1 MKKNTLR
8 IDFISFWPNF
18 KKKDNYFYHLLNLK
32 YKVIIDNKNPQ
43 IVFHSYDYS
52 GSEEHK
58 NFDKSKTLKIF
69 FSGENVDPDLNE
81 SNFSFTFRSTNKN
94 GNYRLPLW
102 VLHINWFDIKYKK
115 NRDIGYHIDL
125 KSLLSKKN
133 IINNEFCS
141 FITSNPQGRR
151 VDFFQKLNDIK
162 KVDSGGRIQN
172 NLNFQIKGRGDQHW
186 KYNFLKKY
194 KFNIAFENTIG
205 MGYVSEKIIQPMS
218 VGSIPIYWG
227 DNQVKKDFNKD
238 SFIFVNDFDNEDKLL
253 DKIIE
258 LNNKPELYIEKLKQP
273 WFSDNKI
280 PENFLPRNILDY
292 FEENILLKLK

>member
-1 MKKNTLR
+1 
-8 IDFISFWPNF
+8 
-18 KKKDNYFYHLLNLK
+18 
-32 YKVIIDNKNPQ
+32 
-43 IVFHSYDYS
+43 
-52 GSEEHK
+52 
-58 NFDKSKTLKIF
+58 
-69 FSGENVDPDLNE
+69 
-81 SNFSFTFRSTNKN
+81 
-94 GNYRLPLW
+94 
-102 VLHINWFDIKYKK
+102 
-115 NRDIGYHIDL
+115 
-125 KSLLSKKN
+125 
-133 IINNEFCS
+133 
-141 FITSNPQGRR
+141 
-151 VDFFQKLNDIK
+151 
-162 KVDSGGRIQN
+162 
-172 NLNFQIKGRGDQHW
+172 
-186 KYNFLKKY
+186 
-194 KFNIAFENTIG
+194 

>member
-8 IDFISFWPNF
+8 IDFVSFWPNF

>member
-8 IDFISFWPNF
+8 INFISFWPNF

-52 GSEEHK
+52 GNEEHK
-58 NFDKSKTLKIF
+58 NFDKNKTLKIF

-205 MGYVSEKIIQPMS
+205 MGYVSERIIQPMS

-273 WFSDNKI
+273 WFSNNKI